1 MARRYRI
8 TAQTAK
14 ALADIADE
22 IGVPSSK
29 GPKFGRG
36 GIGTSERMKRLL
48 ARLRLKNDRLEKKI

>member
-1 MARRYRI
+1 MAKRFKL
-8 TAQTAK
+8 TAQTSK

-22 IGVPSSK
+22 IGVPRSS

-48 ARLRLKNDRLEKKI
+48 ARLRLKNDRMKD